1 MRKYTQKELK
11 NLAKIGAAQDL
22 TGYSFQQMN
31 DFFTRSQAGQD
42 RLFFRGLW
50 YQWGTFARHGK
61 RQLVRYHRQKYRS
74 LHGVLIQ
81 SPGRRRPALMQP

>member
-31 DFFTRSQAGQD
+31 DFLHAHKLDKIGYSSGVYGINGGLLQD
-42 RLFFRGLW
+42 TESG
-50 YQWGTFARHGK
+50 
-61 RQLVRYHRQKYRS
+61 S
-74 LHGVLIQ
+74 LYVITEI
-81 SPGRRRPALMQP
+81 GRASCRERV